1 MLKIDEPK
9 MDEVTGGWGK
19 LHNDELPDQYV
30 SPNIIPVIKSR
41 MR

>member
-1 MLKIDEPK
+1 MLKIPEPK
-9 MDEVTGGWGK
+9 TDEVTGGWGK
-19 LHNDELPDQYV
+19 LHNDELPDLYV